1 MDSLPYVDTLFKEYL
16 LFRGFTATLQAFS
29 AELSADRCCG
39 FQAEALCELIFGQLL
54 PHCRTTQLMELLEL
68 LADRLYSQLDGRF
81 EALVERM
88 EVALIKAALVTCA
101 KSGRQEKVAEFF
113 RQYGDALLSG
123 PEAGVWRQWAA
134 LAFVPTPRK
143 DPAFQ
148 AYFSSEWMSLLEV
161 SFRNFLSQV
170 MASLPLPAV
179 LRFNADRRQR
189 LTLQHQV
196 DALQRQLEAVSRQL
210 AEAHAAAAE
219 AAEAR
224 QLGKNKTDPVTRAH
238 EEAIPREVAAGPVAA
253 QAGEPAA
260 AAAAAAMR
268 EGSSASPVLRNGG
281 GGGDGEAV
289 LSTAI
294 ALPAHTRQATSEAA
308 VQPNLTTHPSP
319 SPLPRPP
326 SPRSSGQPQLQPQPH
341 SHLYNI
347 HGRTLSLE
355 AWHADAD
362 AGGAPE
368 VASAVPENTTESNGS
383 RKPATAFTGFTSRS
397 RNGSSPDGGGSCRV
411 IAPAPAGLP
420 QRGGAILPS
429 LEEEV
434 KEPEPTPLG
443 SPVQSLSSSVPAAA
457 AAGLTQLRRP
467 VGAFESEDR
476 PGSCSCADLDVDVEE
491 DPGMMLVSG
500 PTVSSGGGGAA
511 RGRASAGSI
520 ARSVSVSDGEQP
532 RSADDGDDGAT
543 TAEGEDD
550 DNADAKKDE
559 EEREA
564 IDGAEEGE
572 EEPEESSSYGS
583 RPAVG
588 SVGDAAGVVV
598 ATAAAVAAGS
608 SSGSGSLRSQSL
620 TGARAAPLLPGS
632 RGGGG
637 AVVGG
642 GRWQG
647 VSTYSA
653 APGALHGRGSAVLA
667 AQFSPGSGHN
677 VATGAADGS
686 VAIWSPT
693 TAMVHSASSSSPREA
708 RLTCGAA
715 VTCVAWDA
723 RADKVMLV
731 GTAGRGI
738 LAWHADTRR
747 VASEIPP
754 DPTGPWVSELACSSK
769 DPVFIVAAATGPPL
783 GITRATAIT
792 TGTASITMPSAG
804 LHSVHR
810 VLSPPPPHHPAHH
823 SPSQS
828 RGVQAGSS
836 ISDRSRSSSGGSSS
850 SGRLSLW
857 NMRAFKRVSSYT
869 TPQNSPV
876 LSLAFNAQGSWFAAA
891 TCGGDVH
898 LYDSNLS
905 LTRPQ
910 PLSSFRAN
918 CATPAGTAANPLAAP
933 AVVQVYDS
941 ASETVL
947 VTCCG
952 ATVRLWSLR
961 RLAEPL
967 LSVPLL
973 PYLPYGGRGGG
984 GWSPDWA
991 PCMCLSPRAA
1001 AAAVVL
1007 GGGGPAVYVVD
1018 LQGNCTDEVGGGG
1031 GGGSGSGSSSWLSGV
1046 FGSPTTSLAT
1056 SGSAASLSRMAA
1068 AAAGRVSVVL
1078 PYSGVG
1084 LGGGSGDG
1092 ELSSVVA
1099 GNKVYGFGGGDE
1111 ELVYGTSCS
1120 WHPTRDVVVVG
1131 YSDGAVRTVGL
1142 TRTVGG
1148 SSGSC

>member
-1 MDSLPYVDTLFKEYL
+1 MRQVGPSRKGGGV
-16 LFRGFTATLQAFS
+16 
-29 AELSADRCCG
+29 LSAVRRCAPVGARGGCMAAVG
-39 FQAEALCELIFGQLL
+39 GVGVCAYPTQGPSVSGVLQLRMDESSGDVVIRFFALGRHLAHIHLASRPLDAPSSVCNPRILPQQSQVSLFAFPFSPPPNRPSELQ
-54 PHCRTTQLMELLEL
+54 
-68 LADRLYSQLDGRF
+68 
-81 EALVERM
+81 
-88 EVALIKAALVTCA
+88 
-101 KSGRQEKVAEFF
+101 
-113 RQYGDALLSG
+113 
-123 PEAGVWRQWAA
+123 
-134 LAFVPTPRK
+134 
-143 DPAFQ
+143 
-148 AYFSSEWMSLLEV
+148 V

-189 LTLQHQV
+189 LALQQQV

-224 QLGKNKTDPVTRAH
+224 QLGKNKTEPVTRVY
-238 EEAIPREVAAGPVAA
+238 EEAMSREVPAGPVAA
-253 QAGEPAA
+253 QAGASA
-260 AAAAAAMR
+260 SAMR
-268 EGSSASPVLRNGG
+268 GGSSASPVLRNGG
-281 GGGDGEAV
+281 DGGDGEDV
-289 LSTAI
+289 HSTAI
-294 ALPAHTRQATSEAA
+294 GFAAHTRQATSEAA
-308 VQPNLTTHPSP
+308 VQPNVTTQPSP
-319 SPLPRPP
+319 SLLPRPLSPP
-326 SPRSSGQPQLQPQPH
+326 SLGQPQLQPQPH
-341 SHLYNI
+341 SHHYNI

-368 VASAVPENTTESNGS
+368 VASAGPEHMTESIGS
-383 RKPATAFTGFTSRS
+383 RKAAAAFTGFTSGA
-397 RNGSSPDGGGSCRV
+397 RNGSAPGEVGSGRV
-411 IAPAPAGLP
+411 IAPAPASPP

-429 LEEEV
+429 LEEEDR
-434 KEPEPTPLG
+434 EPEPTPLG
-443 SPVQSLSSSVPAAA
+443 SPVQRLPSSVPAAA

-467 VGAFESEDR
+467 VGALD
-476 PGSCSCADLDVDVEE
+476 PKGTLGSSGCADPDVDVEE
-491 DPGMMLVSG
+491 DPGVMLVSG
-500 PTVSSGGGGAA
+500 PTISSGGGGAA
-511 RGRASAGSI
+511 RRRTSAGSI
-520 ARSVSVSDGEQP
+520 ARSISVSDGERP
-532 RSADDGDDGAT
+532 RCTDDGDDGPT

-550 DNADAKKDE
+550 DDMDAKKDE

-588 SVGDAAGVVV
+588 SVGDAGGAVV

-608 SSGSGSLRSQSL
+608 SSGSSASQSQSL
-620 TGARAAPLLPGS
+620 PGARAAPLLLGS

-647 VSTYSA
+647 VSTHSA

-693 TAMVHSASSSSPREA
+693 TAMGHSASSSSPREA
-708 RLTCGAA
+708 RLACGAA

-754 DPTGPWVSELACSSK
+754 DPSGPWVSELACSSK
-769 DPVFIVAAATGPPL
+769 DPVFIVAAATRPPL
-783 GITRATAIT
+783 GIPRATAFPVT
-792 TGTASITMPSAG
+792 TGTVGATMPSAS
-804 LHSVHR
+804 LHSVQR
-810 VLSPPPPHHPAHH
+810 VLSPLPPHHPAHH

-869 TPQNSPV
+869 IPQNSPV
-876 LSLAFNAQGSWFAAA
+876 LSLAFNAQGSWFAAG
-891 TCGGDVH
+891 TCCGDVH
-898 LYDSNLS
+898 LYDSNS
-905 LTRPQ
+905 SFTRPQ

-918 CATPAGTAANPLAAP
+918 CATPAGTAANPLSAP

-941 ASETVL
+941 ASESVL

-973 PYLPYGGRGGG
+973 PYLPYGGRGGS

-1018 LQGNCTDEVGGGG
+1018 LQGNCTDEAGGGGGG
-1031 GGGSGSGSSSWLSGV
+1031 GGGSNSGSSSWLSGV
-1046 FGSPTTSLAT
+1046 FGSPTTAT
-1056 SGSAASLSRMAA
+1056 SGSAASFSRMAA
-1068 AAAGRVSVVL
+1068 AAAGRVSVIL
-1078 PYSGVG
+1078 PYSGSGVG
-1084 LGGGSGDG
+1084 LGSGSGEG
-1092 ELSSVVA
+1092 ELSSGVSGTKA
-1099 GNKVYGFGGGDE
+1099 YGFGGSDE

-1131 YSDGAVRTVGL
+1131 YSDGAMRTVGL
-1142 TRTVGG
+1142 TRPVGG
-1148 SSGSC
+1148 SGASC